1 VGIEVLGTFT
11 GSKMDEVAVDFARAA
26 QSERRAPERAPT
38 MMSSARSSLG
48 ARERATRGVTT
59 GAEV

>member
-1 VGIEVLGTFT
+1 MGIEVLGTFT
-11 GSKMDEVAVDFARAA
+11 GSKMDEAAVDFARAA

-48 ARERATRGVTT
+48 ARERVTRGVTT